1 MMSFKPYDSM
11 PATGR
16 KPSVDKIV
24 IGKSVLNQEFIKDF
38 INYMKS
44 QFYDVQTTEDGVVIK
59 GDNLEKHLYCLKSFL
74 QPLDEKKK
82 LELLEKY
89 GIEVGDIE

>member
-1 MMSFKPYDSM
+1 MMNLKPNDKG
-11 PATGR
+11 PATG
-16 KPSVDKIV
+16 KETGVDKIV

-38 INYMKS
+38 INYMKA
-44 QFYDVQTTEDGVVIK
+44 QFFDVQTTEDGVVIK
-59 GDNLEKHLYCLKSFL
+59 GDNLDKYMYGLEKFL

-82 LELLEKY
+82 LELLEHY

>member
-1 MMSFKPYDSM
+1 MMNLKPYGSR

-16 KPSVDKIV
+16 KTGVDKIV
-24 IGKSVLNQEFIKDF
+24 IGASVLNQEFIKDF
-38 INYMKS
+38 IHYMKL
-44 QFYDVQTTEDGVVIK
+44 QGYDVQTTEDGVVIK
-59 GDNLEKHLYCLKSFL
+59 SDNLEKHLYGLKSFV